1 MRVGIVGCGAI
12 GAKRAEAALATGNQV
27 CMVCDPETVRAET
40 LAATTGAKIASGW
53 QQLVSSDLDAVV
65 IATPHNLLASIGLAA
80 LTAGK
85 HVLIEKPGART
96 ARELEPLASLAK
108 ERSLVAKVGFN
119 HRFHPAIAA
128 ARKLVDEESIG
139 PLLFIRGRYG
149 HGGRPGYATEWRS
162 DPEISGGGELIDQGS
177 HLIDLARWFLGELK
191 IEYGALPTYFW
202 ETAVDDNCFLAL
214 RSGGGRLAWLHASW
228 TEWKNLFSFE
238 VFGRDGKLAVEGL
251 GGSYGVER
259 LAYYRMRPEMG
270 PPDTTIWEYPL
281 PDQSFRTEFD
291 EFAAAVAER
300 RQPLGNLDDALAVL
314 RIVDQLYKRS

>member
-12 GAKRAEAALATGNQV
+12 GTRRAEAALATGHQV
-27 CMVCDPETVRAET
+27 CAVCDVDAGRAKT
-40 LAATTGAKIASGW
+40 LAATAGARIASGW
-53 QQLVSSDLDAVV
+53 QEIVSGDLDAVV

-96 ARELEPLASLAK
+96 AGELEPLASLAK
-108 ERSLVAKVGFN
+108 ERELVAKVGFN

-128 ARKLVDEESIG
+128 ARKLVDEGSVG

-177 HLIDLARWFLGELK
+177 HLIDLARWFLGDLK
-191 IEYGALPTYFW
+191 VEYGALPTYFW
-202 ETAVDDNCFLAL
+202 ETGVDDNCFLAL
-214 RSGGGRLAWLHASW
+214 SSTGGQLAWLHASW

-238 VFGRDGKLAVEGL
+238 IAGRDGKLVVEGL

-291 EFAAAVAER
+291 EFAAAVGER
-300 RQPLGNLDDALAVL
+300 RQPLGSADDALAVL